1 MKRRRFSHWHKLQN
15 AQLSNRIITE
25 DHLHQMLLPVL
36 NNNDDNNRGQQKPMK
51 TPTFRQK
58 RKQNVNA

>member
-36 NNNDDNNRGQQKPMK
+36 NNNDDNKRQKPTK
-51 TPTFRQK
+51 ADEDTNF
-58 RKQNVNA
+58 